1 VCAARAAGEAEKRR
15 RRRRVGEHLTV
26 RQVLVVAARVPA
38 HVDDRASCARVRA
51 GALFTPPVQLGRNV
65 DGHRGQVA
73 SLNTDTG
80 DLSLQNPPP
89 QSATS
94 VYTWQS
100 SMSATVPVALVPA
113 EHRRAA
119 VAVFARVGAGIVE
132 DLDAALRDHS
142 SKALFSPTRLPSSSL
157 PSACMSLRPSWR
169 SRGRRPPLPGPEAAV
184 LGC

>member
-1 VCAARAAGEAEKRR
+1 MSTSLCVKYSLSPPGFQRIGRR
-15 RRRRVGEHLTV
+15 S
-26 RQVLVVAARVPA
+26 
-38 HVDDRASCARVRA
+38 RASCARVRA

-142 SKALFSPTRLPSSSL
+142 SKALFSPARLPSSSL